1 MKNSRIDALAEAEKV
16 RAVYAEWEATPLK
29 RNCTGIAQCCHFS
42 LTGKTPYITR
52 GEAILAAKAWKATG
66 RKSIPTASNG
76 ACPFLVNSRCAIYQH
91 RPFGC
96 RTHFCQAAGGPAPRA
111 LVRHLIQQLED
122 IDRKLGGDGGVNFPT
137 AVTRAL
143 QEMA

>member
-1 MKNSRIDALAEAEKV
+1 MPSQKIDQALEQVHAIYKA
-16 RAVYAEWEATPLK
+16 WDATSLP

-52 GEAILAAKAWKATG
+52 GEALLAAKAWRSSG
-66 RKSIPTASNG
+66 RKTVPLPKNG
-76 ACPFLVNSRCAIYQH
+76 SCPFLVDSRCAIYES

-111 LVRHLIQQLED
+111 MVRDFIHQLEE
-122 IDRKLGGDGGVNFPT
+122 IDHTLGGDGGVNLPT
-137 AVTRAL
+137 AASRAFTSGTR
-143 QEMA
+143 